1 MLLGVLLL
9 LVVAPVVMVGLYCAI
24 PADIATLVCMHRR
37 NGDECITTLCFL
49 RFLFL
54 LLSPFWSESV
64 AFGASLRDCSRAL
77 SKLAM
82 RTPSARHCVQPL

>member
-9 LVVAPVVMVGLYCAI
+9 LVVADPVVMVGLYCAN
-24 PADIATLVCMHRR
+24 PADMATLVWMHRR

-54 LLSPFWSESV
+54 LLSPV
-64 AFGASLRDCSRAL
+64 
-77 SKLAM
+77 
-82 RTPSARHCVQPL
+82 